1 VKSDNRIR
9 IALYTQLS
17 FVAQGLAAVFG
28 THADLELA
36 ACRDSL
42 SGTLECLKSTRP
54 DMLVVHP
61 LSGVKLSELHEIRAA
76 DSRCQIVLWGQE
88 LEGEFAFQAI
98 RLGVRGILPGNT
110 SIDDFL
116 AALRHVHQGALC
128 FEKDLL
134 ESMLSQERVAL
145 TQRQGQILS
154 LVAQGLKN
162 KEIAFSLGI
171 TEGTVKVYLYKLF
184 QKLGM
189 NDRLDMALYGRKNL
203 FSGQL
208 GLERTRAA
216 GPPVAL
222 PSLCLMARKQPV
234 VALAQQA
241 SDSWRHAGG

>member
-1 VKSDNRIR
+1 M
-9 IALYTQLS
+9 
-17 FVAQGLAAVFG
+17 AAVFR
-28 THADLELA
+28 THADLELV

-42 SGTLECLKSTRP
+42 SGTLDCLKSSRP
-54 DMLVVHP
+54 DVLLVHL
-61 LSGVKLSELHEIRAA
+61 LSGVKLSELQAIRAA

-98 RLGVRGILPGNT
+98 ALGVRSILPGNI

-116 AALRHVHQGALC
+116 AALRNVHQGALC

-134 ESMLSQERVAL
+134 ESMLSQKRVVL

-162 KEIAFSLGI
+162 KEIASSMGI

-208 GLERTRAA
+208 GLGENDGRRIAGGAAFSLSDGAKAA
-216 GPPVAL
+216 GSSGGAL
-222 PSLCLMARKQPV
+222 GAGFAEARGWLRKGRERPMADYEGFPE
-234 VALAQQA
+234 
-241 SDSWRHAGG
+241 